1 MKIICKTKINACA
14 CIQNIFLLFRRD
26 ANDFWIS
33 WDCEISEKGVH
44 HNGLK
49 CLIIRARISSLWKY
63 LFKKCVYVIKT
74 LNKKQNVLKKF
85 PPPPPATIE
94 ENSISKNKQDI
105 WRFRSVKYSTGETE
119 IAAQTRAIIGKFEKI
134 AVVVSVRKEKKTC
147 IERIFIFYYVCIIA
161 VKIRCKNDSQKKKKN
176 L

>member
-33 WDCEISEKGVH
+33 WDCEISEKGVR

-74 LNKKQNVLKKF
+74 LNEKQNVLKKF
-85 PPPPPATIE
+85 LPPPLATIE

-105 WRFRSVKYSTGETE
+105 LTISFGQIFNGRNRNSGANASDNWE
-119 IAAQTRAIIGKFEKI
+119 I
-134 AVVVSVRKEKKTC
+134 RKKSPLSYRLE
-147 IERIFIFYYVCIIA
+147 
-161 VKIRCKNDSQKKKKN
+161 KKKKN
-176 L
+176 MYRANFYFLFRLYNNRRRNTL